1 MLNLCKNVLVNE
13 MNKRQAEALQELEK
27 YTDWYLKQYD
37 EVSDSGKIIVAGLT
51 RDILTANDM
60 ELTRLLDAL
69 KLRNHRAV
77 MKKLAINT

>member
-1 MLNLCKNVLVNE
+1 

-51 RDILTANDM
+51 RDILMANDM